1 MKILIIGAKGM
12 LGQELAKVFNDED
25 LHQWDREE
33 IDITDRNAVF
43 TKVKALAPDIII
55 NAAAYNAVDQAEEE
69 TELAHLVN
77 AVGPK
82 NLAEVARDLHTKFVH
97 YSSDYVFDGTK
108 TDGYTETDTPNPIS
122 EYGRS
127 KLAGE
132 RFVQTAGGQYY
143 IIRLSRLFGRPA
155 LSDGAKKSFV
165 DVMRD
170 LGETKDELQVV
181 NEEVSC
187 PTYAPDL
194 ALQTKRLLSLQL
206 PAGIYHSANA
216 GACTWYEFAAEI
228 FKTLNKT
235 LHLIPVAGSTFP
247 RPAKRPAYSELKTTK
262 MPAMRPWSEALREY
276 LNRDNRPV
284 KTDLTSKS
292 NSAANL
298 NQMPLNQNVIPPVVP
313 QSVGSS
319 RGMKG
324 IVLAGGKGTR
334 LYPLTKITSKQLL
347 PVFNKAMVMYPVE
360 TLIRAGIKD
369 ILIIV
374 APDHAGDY
382 LRLLGS
388 GRELGV
394 KFTYEI
400 QDEPKGLPEAFIIGE
415 NFIGD
420 DDVTMILGDNIF
432 FGHDF
437 SDDIQSF
444 VKGGRIFAVEVP
456 DPERFGVVEFDS
468 TMKVLSI
475 EEKPQQPKSHYA
487 IPGVYIYDHRVINIA
502 KGIRPTWRTETD
514 IVEVHKAYLG
524 LNELDVRMVRG
535 SWYDAGTFES
545 LLQASNE
552 AAAEAYKKK
561 LGMNPDIYTAK
572 K

>member
-1 MKILIIGAKGM
+1 M
-12 LGQELAKVFNDED
+12 LGQELAKVFVDSEVH
-25 LHQWDREE
+25 LWDREE
-33 IDITDRNAVF
+33 VDITDRDSVF
-43 TKVKALAPDIII
+43 TKIKALAPNVVI
-55 NAAAYNAVDQAEEE
+55 NSAAYNAVDQAEEE
-69 TELAHLVN
+69 SDLAHLVN

-82 NLAEVARDLHTKFVH
+82 NLAEVARDLNCVFVH
-97 YSSDYVFDGTK
+97 YSSDYVFDGTNVA
-108 TDGYTETDTPNPIS
+108 GYIETDTPNPIS

-132 RFVQTAGGQYY
+132 RFVQTVGGQYY

-155 LSDGAKKSFV
+155 VSDGAKKSFI
-165 DVMRD
+165 DVMRE
-170 LGETKDELQVV
+170 LAETKDELQVV

-194 ALQTKRLLSLQL
+194 ALQTKKIIDSQL
-206 PAGIYHSANA
+206 PYGIYHAANSN
-216 GACTWYEFAAEI
+216 ACTWYQLAEET
-228 FKTLNKT
+228 FKILNKNIR
-235 LHLIPVAGSTFP
+235 LIPVSGDTFP
-247 RPAKRPAYSELKTTK
+247 RPAKRPAYSEVKNTK
-262 MPAMRPWSEALREY
+262 LAPIRSWQDALRDY
-276 LNRDNRPV
+276 LNPSLSFTPPESERSAPINRPINITQ
-284 KTDLTSKS
+284 KSTS
-292 NSAANL
+292 NN
-298 NQMPLNQNVIPPVVP
+298 
-313 QSVGSS
+313 
-319 RGMKG
+319 MKG

-334 LYPLTKITSKQLL
+334 LNPLTKITSKQLL
-347 PVFNKAMVMYPVE
+347 PVFNKAMVMYPIE
-360 TLIRAGIKD
+360 TLIKAGIKD

-374 APDHAGDY
+374 APDYAGDF

-388 GRELGV
+388 GKELGV

-420 DDVTMILGDNIF
+420 DNVTLILGDNIF

-437 SDDIQSF
+437 TDDIRSF
-444 VKGGRIFAVEVP
+444 DSGGRIFAVHVP

-468 TMKVLSI
+468 DLKVLSI
-475 EEKPQQPKSHYA
+475 EEKPQKPKSSYA
-487 IPGVYIYDHRVINIA
+487 VPGVYIYDNRVINIA
-502 KGIRPTWRTETD
+502 KGVKPTWRAETD

-552 AAAEAYKKK
+552 AATQEYKKQI
-561 LGMNPDIYTAK
+561 GVNNDVFINK